1 MIRKLLKFIF
11 SRIFLIG
18 LLLALQLGVI
28 VWMLVQASTLS
39 FFVTWGLMAVSLLVV
54 LYIVGKP
61 GNTSYKLAWVIPIL
75 LFPVLGG
82 LLYLLITFQSSTR
95 QFQKALGRSI
105 AKSHPLLLQDPAV
118 MQQLKQNEPNSGNR
132 AQYLEKQ
139 GFPLYENTTA
149 TYLSPGEEKF
159 SALVEALKNAKQFI
173 FLEYFIIQQGVM
185 WDTILDILIEKVK
198 QGLDVRVM
206 YDAMGCLL
214 LLPAHYDKHLESL
227 GIKCQV
233 FNQFR
238 PVLSA
243 VQNNRDHRKI
253 AVIDGHTA
261 FTGGINLADE
271 YINAYE
277 KHGYWKD
284 ASIQIHG
291 EAVWSF
297 TMLFLQLWRMY
308 RPEEDWDDRRFLP
321 HSSHKTA
328 FASDGFVQPYG
339 DSPLDDEHVAEFVY
353 LDIIHRARHYLY
365 INTPY
370 LIIDEEMLV
379 ALCMAAKS
387 GVDVRIVTPH
397 HWDKW
402 LVHMTTRS
410 YYAQLIRAGVR
421 IYEFTPGFMHSKT
434 FVSDDVTATVGSVNL
449 DYRSLY
455 LHFECGV
462 CLYHNSAIMQI
473 KEDFLKT
480 LEQCEEITLDF
491 CSKQPLFIRLLQK
504 LLQLFAPLM

>member
-1 MIRKLLKFIF
+1 MVRKLLKLLF
-11 SRIFLIG
+11 SRMVIVG
-18 LLLALQLGVI
+18 LLLILQLGVI

-39 FFVTWGLMAVSLLVV
+39 FFAAWGLTAVSFLVM

-61 GNTSYKLAWVIPIL
+61 GNPSYKLAWVIPIL

-95 QFQKALGRSI
+95 QFQKALDTSI
-105 AKSHPLLLQDPAV
+105 AKSQPLLLQDPSV
-118 MQQLKQNEPNSGNR
+118 LQQLTHIDPDGGSR
-132 AQYLEKQ
+132 ARYLERQ
-139 GFPLYENTTA
+139 GFPLYKNTTA
-149 TYLSPGEEKF
+149 VYLSPGEEKF
-159 SALVEALKNAKQFI
+159 HALIAALKGAKQFI
-173 FLEYFIIQQGVM
+173 FLEYFIIQQGKM
-185 WDTILDILIEKVK
+185 WDTILEILVEKAG
-198 QGLDVRVM
+198 QGVDVRVM

-214 LLPAHYDKHLESL
+214 LLPEHYDRYLESL
-227 GIKCQV
+227 GIRCQI

-271 YINAYE
+271 YINAIE

-284 ASIQIHG
+284 ASVQIQG
-291 EAVWSF
+291 DAVWSF
-297 TMLFLQLWRMY
+297 TVLFLQMWRMY
-308 RPEEDWDDRRFLP
+308 RPESNWDDRRFLP
-321 HSSHKTA
+321 HSSRKAA
-328 FASDGFVQPYG
+328 FAGDGFVQPYG
-339 DSPLDDEHVAEFVY
+339 DSPLDNQPVAESVY
-353 LDIIHRARHYLY
+353 LDIIHRAKRYVY

-370 LIIDEEMLV
+370 LIIDQQMLT
-379 ALCMAAKS
+379 ALTLAAKS

-397 HWDKW
+397 RWDKW

-421 IYEFTPGFMHSKT
+421 IYEFTPGFLHSKT
-434 FVSDDVTATVGSVNL
+434 MISDDTAAAIGSVNL

-462 CLYHNSAIMQI
+462 CLYHNAAVMQI
-473 KEDFLKT
+473 KQDFLRT
-480 LEQCEEITLDF
+480 LEQCQEITLTF
-491 CSKQPLFIRLLQK
+491 CSRQPLAVRLLQK
-504 LLQLFAPLM
+504 ILPLFAPLM